1 MLSIHRNIDGSY
13 RLLSSGCG
21 SVQRELPHSKY
32 ECEEQDNLYVRSSQA
47 ALRHYVLQR
56 GSEIG
61 SIISPQAY
69 NLLEERL
76 LYGGSNKLSLV
87 YADFDILDWHYTV
100 IGAPDDYYPG
110 AIQTLRDDFGL
121 DYCDLIC
128 FFAGED
134 PFIFVHRDPGDRL
147 IYLFCENDFNF
158 YIMGHEEDWV
168 EAVYTFDTII
178 RRLRAEPR
186 ALILATRENRERY
199 RNGWRPSPLANF
211 GVYE

>member
-1 MLSIHRNIDGSY
+1 MIIPSRSSPSQRRQREKGRSHTYSVPTVLRSQLNRYRIIGVAFLAKHLLNLHRMLSIHRNADGSY
-13 RLLSSGCG
+13 RLLSSDCV
-21 SVQRELPHSKY
+21 SVQRELPHSRY

-61 SIISPQAY
+61 SMISPQAY

-128 FFAGED
+128 FFCWGG
-134 PFIFVHRDPGDRL
+134 PFYF
-147 IYLFCENDFNF
+147 
-158 YIMGHEEDWV
+158 
-168 EAVYTFDTII
+168 
-178 RRLRAEPR
+178 RAPR
-186 ALILATRENRERY
+186 SR
-199 RNGWRPSPLANF
+199 
-211 GVYE
+211 